1 MKRTILYAMTL
12 YAVFIGFGFYL
23 KTAHGEHY
31 KGDEGGFPSSAPGG
45 ITGRIPEPGKPCREY
60 LSACEK
66 SCAHRGDMFRFLCL
80 GPGFNPESQRYRCQ
94 CGDEA
99 FVPSAVNIGSSEK

>member
-1 MKRTILYAMTL
+1 MPSLLSLLLLPLFFPGSICLAS
-12 YAVFIGFGFYL
+12 
-23 KTAHGEHY
+23 EHY
-31 KGDEGGFPSSAPGG
+31 KGDNGGFPSSAPGA
-45 ITGRIPEPGKPCREY
+45 IIGRAPEPGKPCREY

-66 SCAHRGDMFRFLCL
+66 SCASRDGMFRFLCL

-99 FVPSAVNIGSSEK
+99 FVPLAVNSGSVNR